1 MFRDRD
7 EELDR
12 LEAALQE
19 AEEEEEFSEEEEYEE
34 EDDEEDVEDDLPDFD
49 AYNSDVTDEDL
60 EEFSDAVY
68 EGGKKSRL
76 GLLAFMLA
84 MLCILLFALALCLL
98 KYGGYLG

>member
-19 AEEEEEFSEEEEYEE
+19 AEEEEDFSEEEEYEE
-34 EDDEEDVEDDLPDFD
+34 DCEEESDLPDFD
-49 AYNSDVTDEDL
+49 AYNSDITDDDL
-60 EEFSDAVY
+60 EEYSEEVY
-68 EGGKKSRL
+68 EGRKKSRL
-76 GLLAFMLA
+76 GLLAFLLVV
-84 MLCILLFALALCLL
+84 LCIVLAILAWCLL

>member
-19 AEEEEEFSEEEEYEE
+19 DPEEELSEEEYE
-34 EDDEEDVEDDLPDFD
+34 DEEEEDLPDFD
-49 AYNSDVTDEDL
+49 AYNSDTTDGDL
-60 EEFSDAVY
+60 EEFSEAVY
-68 EGGKKSRL
+68 EGNRKSRL

-84 MLCILLFALALCLL
+84 AVCVMLAILAFCLL